1 MHPTHRMPR
10 NAVRLRGRN
19 RDYIFATP
27 AAVSSHPKRQTGTL
41 RCRTYNQHN
50 ENYAESRY
58 PFFHPL
64 LSHQRDRL
72 PHKAGQVDSDGKL
85 VANKRR
91 ARFRRN
97 GFLLHPGNA
106 TGRLLHKNDNR
117 YNNLSLRLSFL
128 PYVYFGWWKY
138 NVIGCIVNDH
148 WE

>member
-1 MHPTHRMPR
+1 MPRTHRKQR
-10 NAVRLRGRN
+10 TAVHLRGRH

-27 AAVSSHPKRQTGTL
+27 AAVNFHPRHQMDKP

-50 ENYAESRY
+50 ENYVESR
-58 PFFHPL
+58 PRFFHPP

-72 PHKAGQVDSDGKL
+72 PRRAGQVDNDGRPG
-85 VANKRR
+85 VNKRFE
-91 ARFRRN
+91 RFRRS
-97 GFLLHPGNA
+97 GFLLHPENA
-106 TGRLLHKNDNR
+106 NGRLLHRNDTR